1 MFSVQRMRL
10 AAVLVILAALDTAA
24 ADTAETVRCLEV
36 AFSQSAETRSLEQF
50 TAFLDPDAR
59 FVGSTVQRGPAA
71 IADAWKIFFQVEGP
85 RIRWRPKFVEVLEN
99 GELALTRG
107 PWLIV
112 TTNENG
118 DTTEQWGTFNTIWRL
133 NESGD
138 WKVVFD
144 AGSPASGPLPVNI
157 RNLLDEDPLC
167 GDQ

>member
-1 MFSVQRMRL
+1 MFRSQRMKFGSILVLL
-10 AAVLVILAALDTAA
+10 AAFGAAS

-36 AFSQSAETRSLEQF
+36 AFSRSAESQSLEGF
-50 TAFLDPDAR
+50 KAFLDPDAR
-59 FVGSTVQRGPAA
+59 FVGSTVQRGPRA
-71 IADAWKIFFQVEGP
+71 IGDAWNLFFEPGGP
-85 RIRWRPKFVEVLEN
+85 RIRWRPKFVEVLDS

-112 TTNENG
+112 TTNDDG

-144 AGSPASGPLPVNI
+144 AGSPAPGPLPANI
-157 RNLLDEDPLC
+157 RELLDEDPLC
-167 GDQ
+167 DEE